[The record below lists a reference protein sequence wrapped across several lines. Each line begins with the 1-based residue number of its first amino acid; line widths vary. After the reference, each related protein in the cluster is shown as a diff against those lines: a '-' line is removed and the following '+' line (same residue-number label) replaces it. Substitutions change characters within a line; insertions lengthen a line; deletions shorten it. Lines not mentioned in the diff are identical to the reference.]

1 MSQNENRKV
10 KKEHSEAREWIQSII
25 IAVVLAFVIKM
36 FLFDF
41 VLVQGSSMHP
51 TLENGDRLIINKIE
65 YRLGEPD
72 YGDIVILN
80 YSSSVE
86 YVKRVIAKGGDTI
99 AIKDQVVYVNG
110 EPIDEPYVN
119 TDPYGDFPEVTVPEG
134 TYFVMG
140 DNRENSTDSRSLMVG
155 FVPVKNIMG
164 KAVWRIWPFSKFGSV
179 Y

>member
-65 YRLGEPD
+65 YRLG
-72 YGDIVILN
+72 
-80 YSSSVE
+80 
-86 YVKRVIAKGGDTI
+86 
-99 AIKDQVVYVNG
+99 
-110 EPIDEPYVN
+110 
-119 TDPYGDFPEVTVPEG
+119 
-134 TYFVMG
+134 
-140 DNRENSTDSRSLMVG
+140 
-155 FVPVKNIMG
+155 
-164 KAVWRIWPFSKFGSV
+164 
-179 Y
+179 

>member
-86 YVKRVIAKGGDTI
+86 YVKRVIAKGGDNI

-140 DNRENSTDSRSLMVG
+140 DNGPTAPTAASQAWALWTARTSWATCSL
-155 FVPVKNIMG
+155 
-164 KAVWRIWPFSKFGSV
+164 GSGPLTSLDR
-179 Y
+179 

>member
-1 MSQNENRKV
+1 M
-10 KKEHSEAREWIQSII
+10 
-25 IAVVLAFVIKM
+25 VLAFVIKM

-110 EPIDEPYVN
+110 EPIDCLLY
-119 TDPYGDFPEVTVPEG
+119 T
-134 TYFVMG
+134 
-140 DNRENSTDSRSLMVG
+140 SRCV
-155 FVPVKNIMG
+155 
-164 KAVWRIWPFSKFGSV
+164 
-179 Y
+179 